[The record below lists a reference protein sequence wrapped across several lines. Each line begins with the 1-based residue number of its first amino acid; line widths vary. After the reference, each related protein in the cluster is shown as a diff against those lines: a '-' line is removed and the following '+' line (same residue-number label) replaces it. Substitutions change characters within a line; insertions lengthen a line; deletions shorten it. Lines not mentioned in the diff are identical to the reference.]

1 MPGGLWTKMCNE
13 LKGRVIGDR
22 PDKAQ
27 RFITSRL
34 VRTEVNYFSNQGT
47 LEGLKA
53 AGFTKYRFIA
63 TLDLRTSGNVPK
75 SLT

>member
-1 MPGGLWTKMCNE
+1 MCNE

-34 VRTEVNYFSNQGT
+34 VRTEVNYFSNQGA

-53 AGFTKYRFIA
+53 H
-63 TLDLRTSGNVPK
+63 DLPSID
-75 SLT
+75 L